1 MKSRII
7 LGKTLG
13 IIVLALILIA
23 QPVYSHDSAI
33 SLFIELLG
41 FIFLAIAS
49 FGRTWASA
57 FISGK
62 KDKHLTTDGPYS
74 ICRNP
79 LYFFSF
85 VGFIGVGFVFKSLII
100 LLVFLVIF
108 SITHIHT
115 ILNEEK
121 KLQVIFSPEY
131 DDYKRAVPRFFPN
144 FKLFKTADSVC
155 FSPRIYTKALFES
168 ALILSAY
175 PILKIIEWL
184 HMHSILPVVFNI
196 Y

>member
-7 LGKTLG
+7 LGKVLS
-13 IIVLALILIA
+13 IIALLLIFITQPIYSSNSILN
-23 QPVYSHDSAI
+23 
-33 SLFIELLG
+33 LLIELLG
-41 FIFLAIAS
+41 LVFLAISS
-49 FGRTWASA
+49 FGRVWASA

-62 KDKHLTTDGPYS
+62 KDKDLITDGPYS

-85 VGFIGVGFVFKSLII
+85 IGFVGVGFVFKSVII
-100 LLVFLVIF
+100 TLVFLIIF

-121 KLQVIFSPEY
+121 KLQIIFAPEY
-131 DDYKRAVPRFFPN
+131 SDYKRTVPRFFPN
-144 FKLFKTADSVC
+144 FKLFKTADNIC
-155 FSPRIYTKALFES
+155 FSPKIYTKALFES

-184 HMHSILPVVFNI
+184 HLHNILPVIFSI